1 MKIDRTYFKGNLF
14 VPMMKAS
21 VTDISDTNELDSFI
35 EEYSNQCYL
44 KCFGYTL
51 LSEINDN
58 VQDGN
63 VNENAD
69 QKWKDLI
76 NGEIVTLADGIK
88 RNWKGLTYKINES
101 DENNSYGFAA
111 NYIYYFFERSQFVTK
126 STTGDQKPDAI
137 NATSVNP
144 GYKVSIAWN
153 KFVDEVV
160 GFNNAVNMNIIKSD
174 FGHGIDWY
182 SNQRD
187 FSLYEYIQYKN
198 NLVLDTYANFQP
210 SYFSKINELGI

>member
-1 MKIDRTYFKGNLF
+1 MKIDRTYFKGDLF

-21 VTDISDTNELDSFI
+21 VTDTSDTNELDSFI

-51 LSEINDN
+51 LSEIKSNMENDS
-58 VQDGN
+58 VKED
-63 VNENAD
+63 AD

-76 NGEIVTLADGIK
+76 EGEIVTLSDGTK

-101 DENNSYGFAA
+101 DEKNSYGFAA
-111 NYIYYFFERSQFVTK
+111 NYVYYFFERSQFVTK
-126 STTGDQKPDAI
+126 STTGDQKPDAV

-144 GYKVSIAWN
+144 GYKISIAWN

-160 GFNNAVNMNIIKSD
+160 GFNNASNRTIIESD
-174 FGHGIDWY
+174 FGIGIDWY

-187 FSLYEYIQYKN
+187 FSLYEYIRYKN
-198 NLVLDTYANFQP
+198 SLIADTYANFQP
-210 SYFSKINELGI
+210 SFFSKINELGL